1 VRAVQGRRP
10 FFNCMPAL
18 SDNLS
23 VVVMCFIAFSVL
35 VGLRCRSCLVS
46 LLLLRFCVMLY
57 PTLLSYFFA
66 FLYCLCLLFLPRDP
80 FFPYSLALLLVVRFA
95 RESSIATLPT
105 TTRILFGNSQPRTTR
120 KSTQSSKN
128 TLPTTSALVIPKLHI
143 FQSCEPTAVG

>member
-1 VRAVQGRRP
+1 MRAVQGRRP

-46 LLLLRFCVMLY
+46 LLLLRFSVMLY
-57 PTLLSYFFA
+57 PTVLSYFFA
-66 FLYCLCLLFLPRDP
+66 FLYCLCLLFLTRDP
-80 FFPYSLALLLVVRFA
+80 FLPYSLALLLVRFA